1 MAPDLPER
9 ADALHR
15 ILADF
20 PEAQTPVGTVLKPQA
35 FVAFLEF
42 RQLYE
47 REIGPALH
55 ELRRMQ
61 QSQSE

>member
-9 ADALHR
+9 ADALYR

-20 PEAQTPVGTVLKPQA
+20 PEAQTPAAPVLKPHA
-35 FVAFLEF
+35 FVAFLDL

-55 ELRRMQ
+55 ELRRLQ
-61 QSQSE
+61 RREE